1 MRLEIHVMSSS
12 VLVDKY
18 VCSLSEFSYN
28 EKELNVENKLLEF
41 MHLTSMV
48 SGWENTELNDVV
60 DGFKIFVDIGDYSNK
75 YVFDGG
81 NLPNNFMTF
90 MHEIKRLN
98 MEV

>member
-1 MRLEIHVMSSS
+1 MRLEIHVISFST
-12 VLVDKY
+12 LVDKY
-18 VCSLSEFSYN
+18 VCSLNEFLHN
-28 EKELNVENKLLEF
+28 EKKLNVENKMLEF
-41 MHLTSMV
+41 THLTSML
-48 SGWENTELNDVV
+48 SGWKNTELSDVE

-81 NLPNNFMTF
+81 NLPNNFMSF